1 MARISKKAL
10 AEKAIQV
17 ATIYN
22 RSVKSKAEV
31 RAESADAV
39 ALFLKKG
46 GVIQEIK
53 PRKRKSGAKMSC
65 KQSKGFQNGTA
76 GFAIGFPKGSSAF
89 K

>member
-1 MARISKKAL
+1 MARVSKKAL

-22 RSVKSKAEV
+22 RSIKSKSEL

-39 ALFLKKG
+39 TLFLKKG
-46 GVIQEIK
+46 GVIQECK
-53 PRKRKSGAKMSC
+53 PSRRKSGSKMTC
-65 KQSKGFQNGTA
+65 KPSKGFQNGTA
-76 GFAIGFPKGSSAF
+76 GFANGFPKGSSAF